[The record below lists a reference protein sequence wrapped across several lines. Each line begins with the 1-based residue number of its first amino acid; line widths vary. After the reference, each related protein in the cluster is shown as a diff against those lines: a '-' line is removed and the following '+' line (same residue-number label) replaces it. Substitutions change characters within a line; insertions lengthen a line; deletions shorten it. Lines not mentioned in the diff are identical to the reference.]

1 MPQSKE
7 RHAEYMREKRKT
19 VNPVNPELKSVN
31 PVNPELITDVR
42 PITTV
47 KPSDD
52 YPVIIHWLA
61 DDVKREKLR
70 AISNTLANRNV
81 SEHVRFGVNG
91 LTFDAIGELLTAFPV
106 SSKLGKS
113 RS

>member
-1 MPQSKE
+1 MPLTSEEKKAYQ
-7 RHAEYMREKRKT
+7 REYMKKKRSNNK
-19 VNPVNPELKSVN
+19 PVRPGENVRP
-31 PVNPELITDVR
+31 DVR
-42 PITTV
+42 PEPITNV
-47 KPSDD
+47 RPNDD

-91 LTFDAIGELLTAFPV
+91 LTFDTVGELLTAFPV
-106 SSKLGKS
+106 SSKLGKAKA
-113 RS
+113 